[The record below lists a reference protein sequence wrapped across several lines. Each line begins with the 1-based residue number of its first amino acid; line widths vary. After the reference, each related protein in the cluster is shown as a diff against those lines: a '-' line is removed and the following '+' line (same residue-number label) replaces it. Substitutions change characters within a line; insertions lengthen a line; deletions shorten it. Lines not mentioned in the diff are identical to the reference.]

1 MARSGGPSGRGHTL
15 AGLEFSATMVTL
27 CPMKLRLDLLEH
39 LKMEDIAEEAEK
51 ATHRFKPE
59 PLFSRTGVGSLSSA
73 STQERAHEVAHSMDL
88 TAKLTQRA
96 AQTGKAPAAGK

>member
-1 MARSGGPSGRGHTL
+1 
-15 AGLEFSATMVTL
+15 
-27 CPMKLRLDLLEH
+27 MKLRLDLLKE
-39 LKMEDIAEEAEK
+39 LRMEDIAEEAEK

-73 STQERAHEVAHSMDL
+73 SMQERAQEEAHSMEL

-96 AQTGKAPAAGK
+96 EQTGKRRGKRK